1 MAVNPQQ
8 VRRVKSGRRVK
19 RKKKKRVN
27 GCFTFL
33 IVLVLIVAA
42 GVFVFNYYDT
52 AKEDFYKMSYPREY
66 SEYVEEAAEEY
77 ELEPALIYA
86 VIRTESGFNAEANS
100 PVGACGA
107 MQIMPTTFEWLQQVR
122 ECEGTYT
129 ESDLYDPEIN
139 IDYGSYLLRYFI
151 DYYGTEQAAVAAYNA
166 GFVVSEWLEDPQYSS
181 DGVVLDEIPYPET
194 SEYVKKVESAKEKYI
209 QLYYS

>member
-1 MAVNPQQ
+1 MAVNPQR
-8 VRRVKSGRRVK
+8 VRKVK
-19 RKKKKRVN
+19 RKKKKKSGLK
-27 GCFTFL
+27 GCLTFF
-33 IVLVLIVAA
+33 VVFVLIVVA
-42 GVFVFNYYDT
+42 GLFVFNYYDT
-52 AKEDFYKMSYPREY
+52 AEEEFYKLSYPREF
-66 SEYVEEAAEEY
+66 SEYVEAAAEEY
-77 ELEPALIYA
+77 DLEPALIYA
-86 VIRTESGFNAEANS
+86 VIRTESSFDAEANS

-129 ESDLYDPEIN
+129 EEDLYNPEIN

-181 DGVVLDEIPYPET
+181 DGVVLDYIPYTET
-194 SEYVKKVESAKEKYI
+194 SGYVEKVQDAKEKYI

>member
-1 MAVNPQQ
+1 MAVNPQYA
-8 VRRVKSGRRVK
+8 RKRV
-19 RKKKKRVN
+19 RKKKKRKSRFKSFVA
-27 GCFTFL
+27 FFM
-33 IVLVLIVAA
+33 VLVLSAVV
-42 GVFVFNYYDT
+42 GLFVFNYYDT
-52 AKEDFYKMSYPREY
+52 AEKELYKLNYPREF
-66 SEYVEEAAEEY
+66 SEYVEEAAEKY

-86 VIRTESGFNAEANS
+86 VIRTESGFDAEANS

-129 ESDLYDPEIN
+129 ESDLYNPEIN

-181 DGVVLDEIPYPET
+181 DGVVLDNIPYPET
-194 SEYVKKVESAKEKYI
+194 SEYVVKVQDAKEKYI

>member
-1 MAVNPQQ
+1 MAVNPQR
-8 VRRVKSGRRVK
+8 VRKVK
-19 RKKKKRVN
+19 RKKKKISGLK
-27 GCFTFL
+27 GCLTFF
-33 IVLVLIVAA
+33 VVFVLIVVA
-42 GVFVFNYYDT
+42 GLFVFNYYDT
-52 AKEDFYKMSYPREY
+52 AEEEFYKLSYPREF
-66 SEYVEEAAEEY
+66 SEYVEAAAEEY
-77 ELEPALIYA
+77 DLEPALIYA
-86 VIRTESGFNAEANS
+86 VIRTESSFDAEANS

-129 ESDLYDPEIN
+129 EEDLYNPEIN

-166 GFVVSEWLEDPQYSS
+166 GFVVSDWLEDPQYSS
-181 DGVVLDEIPYPET
+181 DGVVLDYIPYPET
-194 SEYVKKVESAKEKYI
+194 SGYVEKVQDAKEKYI

>member
-1 MAVNPQQ
+1 MAVNPQR
-8 VRRVKSGRRVK
+8 VRKVK
-19 RKKKKRVN
+19 RKKKKKSGLK
-27 GCFTFL
+27 GCLTFF
-33 IVLVLIVAA
+33 VVFVLIVVA
-42 GVFVFNYYDT
+42 GLFVFNYYDT
-52 AKEDFYKMSYPREY
+52 AEEEFYKLSYPREF
-66 SEYVEEAAEEY
+66 SEYVEAAAEEY
-77 ELEPALIYA
+77 DLEPALIYA
-86 VIRTESGFNAEANS
+86 VIRTESSFDAEANS

-129 ESDLYDPEIN
+129 EEDLYNPEIN

-166 GFVVSEWLEDPQYSS
+166 GFVVSDWLEDPQYSS
-181 DGVVLDEIPYPET
+181 DGVVLDYIPYPET
-194 SEYVKKVESAKEKYI
+194 SGYVEKVQDAKEKYI